1 MTSKLN
7 WEHQINRICSKA
19 SQKLGLLRRN
29 CFFVRD
35 KNRARVL
42 YTSLV
47 RSTFESCSVIWRPTN
62 VKLMRKVEGIQKRS
76 LKWVLGEENIS
87 YSCQSVYFKKCK
99 DVNVLPMCYRFEFID
114 IILFYKILH
123 GLVQISFPPYLHFY
137 SNQSRLRFC
146 HLDSHSLVC
155 DIIPN
160 TITSQDRTTNA
171 FANSFFYRTH
181 LLWNKLPINIRS
193 IHSFFEFK
201 ASLKEYFWTRL
212 NTDLNNNSGLFN
224 NSDSDS

>member
-1 MTSKLN
+1 
-7 WEHQINRICSKA
+7 
-19 SQKLGLLRRN
+19 
-29 CFFVRD
+29 
-35 KNRARVL
+35 
-42 YTSLV
+42 
-47 RSTFESCSVIWRPTN
+47 
-62 VKLMRKVEGIQKRS
+62 
-76 LKWVLGEENIS
+76 
-87 YSCQSVYFKKCK
+87 
-99 DVNVLPMCYRFEFID
+99 MCYRFEFID

-160 TITSQDRTTNA
+160 TTTSQDRTTNA

-193 IHSFFEFK
+193 IHSFFWIFSSFVK
-201 ASLKEYFWTRL
+201 Y
-212 NTDLNNNSGLFN
+212 LFQIFVFICVFRELRQLPSPHSAIIILCRSDDVN
-224 NSDSDS
+224 EKTFCMINQSDSQIYFTKINSTIG

>member
-1 MTSKLN
+1 M
-7 WEHQINRICSKA
+7 
-19 SQKLGLLRRN
+19 
-29 CFFVRD
+29 
-35 KNRARVL
+35 NRARVL

-47 RSTFESCSVIWRPTN
+47 RSIFESCSVIWRPTN
-62 VKLMRKVEGIQKRS
+62 ISLMRKIEGIQKRS
-76 LKWVLGEENIS
+76 LKWVLGEENVS

-99 DVNVLPMCYRFEFID
+99 DVNVLPMCYRFDFID
-114 IILFYKILH
+114 LILLYKIMH
-123 GLVQISFPPYLHFY
+123 GLVQISFPSYLHFY

-160 TITSQDRTTNA
+160 TTASQDRTTNA

-201 ASLKEYFWTRL
+201 TSLKAHFW
-212 NTDLNNNSGLFN
+212 NQLNNDLISN
-224 NSDSDS
+224 NDLSLDSDS